1 MINKISIVCI
11 RSKVFKNSL
20 NNFMN
25 QKRKMNSIEAMESE
39 INRQILEIPK
49 IKRLARIESVH
60 NCIFVG
66 SGDSYVVGLICSYLT
81 NFNARCIDPAD
92 MLINPS
98 ISSGK
103 TVFIISISGKTQE
116 NILVARKIRKYSN
129 KLIAVTN
136 NLTSQLA
143 KNCDD
148 VVYLDY
154 KNTGVTTA
162 GTLSFVISMLTCA
175 NIVGKYVKVDNL
187 SSIYEKSKRKAKV
200 LVSKTENL
208 LRSPGRGSI
217 IFLGNSILF
226 PISIYGSL
234 KINEVFGW
242 KSFAYSLENFC
253 HAPLFEITEDDLVLV
268 FSSPK
273 HSINDKV
280 KKLIRLLKKRKLNAI
295 VVEIPD
301 HNDIKILLFSTML
314 IQSYVVR
321 LAKTLK
327 NQECYFLENTEL
339 LNLSSQLIYN
349 TK

>member
-1 MINKISIVCI
+1 
-11 RSKVFKNSL
+11 
-20 NNFMN
+20 
-25 QKRKMNSIEAMESE
+25 MNSIEAMESE
-39 INRQILEIPK
+39 INRQILEIPN
-49 IKRLARIESVH
+49 IKRFTRIETVH
-60 NCIFVG
+60 NCIFIG

-81 NFNARCIDPAD
+81 NFNAICIDPAD

-103 TVFIISISGKTQE
+103 TVFIISISGKTRE
-116 NILVARKIRKYSN
+116 NILVARKIKKYSD
-129 KLIAVTN
+129 KIIAVTN
-136 NLTSQLA
+136 NPTSQLA

-154 KNTGVTTA
+154 KNTGITSA

-175 NIVGKYVKVDNL
+175 NILGKYVKVDNL
-187 SSIYEKSKRKAKV
+187 SSIYEKSRKKAKV

-208 LRSPGRGSI
+208 LRSSRRGTI
-217 IFLGNSILF
+217 IFLGNSVLF

-253 HAPLFEITEDDLVLV
+253 HAPLFEITEHDLILV

-273 HSINDKV
+273 HSINYKV
-280 KKLIRLLKKRKLNAI
+280 KKLIRLLKKRKIKAF
-295 VVEIPD
+295 VMEIPD
-301 HNDIKILLFSTML
+301 YSDIQLLLFSTLL
-314 IQSYVVR
+314 IQFYVVR
-321 LAKTLK
+321 LAKALK
-327 NQECYFLENTEL
+327 NQECYFLENREL
-339 LNLSSQLIYN
+339 LDLSSQLIYD